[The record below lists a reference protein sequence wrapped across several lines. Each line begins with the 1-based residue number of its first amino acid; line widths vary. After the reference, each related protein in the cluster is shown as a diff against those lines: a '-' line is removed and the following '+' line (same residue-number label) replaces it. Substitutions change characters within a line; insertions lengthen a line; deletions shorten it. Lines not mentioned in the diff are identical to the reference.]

1 MHSTNTH
8 HSKINQL
15 KTKIIYI
22 TFLALTAI
30 FLFPPISEAD
40 LSITQLRDTPKT
52 IYVTG
57 IGLAPE
63 NPNLSMEQK
72 KMMAERAA
80 VVDGYRKILE
90 KIGEIK
96 VSSTTT
102 VQNHITTNDTIKVKI
117 NGIVKGAKQ
126 TGVRHLKGGVAE
138 VYMEIA
144 LGRQLYKMF
153 KPYLVKSD

>member
-1 MHSTNTH
+1 MHRTNTH
-8 HSKINQL
+8 HSKMNQL
-15 KTKIIYI
+15 KTKIIFT
-22 TFLALTAI
+22 TFLALPVI

-40 LSITQLRDTPKT
+40 LSITQLRDTLKT
-52 IYVTG
+52 IHVTG

-63 NPNLSMEQK
+63 NPNLSREQK

-102 VQNHITTNDTIKVKI
+102 IKNHITTNDTIEVKI

-138 VYMEIA
+138 VYMEVA

-153 KPYLVKSD
+153 KPYLVKSN

>member
-1 MHSTNTH
+1 MHSTNIR
-8 HSKINQL
+8 HSKMNEL
-15 KTKIIYI
+15 KNKIIVR
-22 TFLALTAI
+22 TFLALPAI
-30 FLFPPISEAD
+30 FLFPLISEAD

-52 IYVTG
+52 IYVAG
-57 IGLAPE
+57 IGLAPD
-63 NPNLSMEQK
+63 NPSLNIEQK

>member
-1 MHSTNTH
+1 
-8 HSKINQL
+8 
-15 KTKIIYI
+15 
-22 TFLALTAI
+22 
-30 FLFPPISEAD
+30 
-40 LSITQLRDTPKT
+40 
-52 IYVTG
+52 
-57 IGLAPE
+57 
-63 NPNLSMEQK
+63 
-72 KMMAERAA
+72 MMAERAA